1 MLTNTA
7 ANIIG
12 VESKNEYFAALS
24 LSTFRALATVIV
36 IPDLDVPGNAAA
48 IACDIPI
55 RNDCL
60 KLIYK
65 KNVDLD
71 LLSFEVGCNT
81 DTLIKLFDKKND
93 NLLIYFRI
101 YNTLVEW

>member
-1 MLTNTA
+1 MKIEN
-7 ANIIG
+7 
-12 VESKNEYFAALS
+12 SDDFFYS
-24 LSTFRALATVIV
+24 
-36 IPDLDVPGNAAA
+36 
-48 IACDIPI
+48 I

-81 DTLIKLFDKKND
+81 DTLIKLND

-101 YNTLVEW
+101 YNTLVGW